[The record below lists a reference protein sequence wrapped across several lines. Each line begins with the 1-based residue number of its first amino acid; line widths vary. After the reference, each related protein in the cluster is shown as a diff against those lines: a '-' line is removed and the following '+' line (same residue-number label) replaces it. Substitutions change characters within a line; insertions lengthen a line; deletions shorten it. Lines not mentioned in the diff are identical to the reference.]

1 MRILYGV
8 CSWGLGHATRSLP
21 IIRKLIDD
29 GSDVSIVST
38 GRPLKLLK
46 MELKDRA
53 TYYDFTDYPL
63 PYTEKSKVFVI
74 KFGLF
79 SPKLIRSII
88 DEHKRIV
95 KLINKHKFDTIIS
108 DNRYGVFHKNIPSY
122 FITHQLRVIAPA
134 RIKWIENNFERFNS
148 YFQKYFKNIMVPD
161 YEQNGISGD
170 LAHDLK
176 LLKSD
181 KVVYFGIMSDFNKLD
196 VPEDVDLLF
205 SISGPE
211 PQRQVLEDL
220 VCQQINDVNGKII
233 LSLGRSLDSHIEAKK
248 HEFNDNIQL
257 YDFLP
262 GEQRELIMNRS
273 KFIVSRSGYSTLMD
287 IYALGKKA
295 MFIPTPQQTEQE
307 YLAKYHEKLGNF
319 LYINQEELNIKS
331 DLNHAKQY
339 KGPDRNYELKKNTEK
354 FLSTIFS

>member
-1 MRILYGV
+1 
-8 CSWGLGHATRSLP
+8 
-21 IIRKLIDD
+21 
-29 GSDVSIVST
+29 
-38 GRPLKLLK
+38 
-46 MELKDRA
+46 
-53 TYYDFTDYPL
+53 
-63 PYTEKSKVFVI
+63 
-74 KFGLF
+74 
-79 SPKLIRSII
+79 
-88 DEHKRIV
+88 
-95 KLINKHKFDTIIS
+95 
-108 DNRYGVFHKNIPSY
+108 
-122 FITHQLRVIAPA
+122 
-134 RIKWIENNFERFNS
+134 
-148 YFQKYFKNIMVPD
+148 
-161 YEQNGISGD
+161 
-170 LAHDLK
+170 
-176 LLKSD
+176 
-181 KVVYFGIMSDFNKLD
+181 
-196 VPEDVDLLF
+196 
-205 SISGPE
+205 
-211 PQRQVLEDL
+211 